1 MLIQQQLPAFGNVIK
16 VNDERITSPFT
27 IKSIGYPESLIGID
41 RPGSYIEKLREV
53 GIVVNIKKQNKIEV
67 PKYSG
72 VISSKYMKLQK

>member
-1 MLIQQQLPAFGNVIK
+1 M
-16 VNDERITSPFT
+16 
-27 IKSIGYPESLIGID
+27 
-41 RPGSYIEKLREV
+41 RET